1 MADEQLEEILGR
13 AIAEAINAAC
23 GPLRDRIAVLEMRA
37 SMADQLKQL
46 ETRLAQLEQR
56 EPAKPT
62 LRVVG
67 DGCG

>member
-1 MADEQLEEILGR
+1 MAEFEDILGR
-13 AIAEAINAAC
+13 EIASAINDMVV
-23 GPLRDRIAVLEMRA
+23 PLRRRIEVLEARA
-37 SMADQLKQL
+37 TMADQLTQL

-67 DGCG
+67 DGHG